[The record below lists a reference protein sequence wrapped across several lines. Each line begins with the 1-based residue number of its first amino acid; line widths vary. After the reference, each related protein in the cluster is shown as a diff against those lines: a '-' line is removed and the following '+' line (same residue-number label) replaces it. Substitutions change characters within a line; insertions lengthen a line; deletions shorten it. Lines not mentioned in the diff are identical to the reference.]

1 MSVIGWIAVGLLA
14 VAILAVIVFA
24 VSSIPDINR
33 YRRLRKM

>member
-1 MSVIGWIAVGLLA
+1 MSVIGWIAVALLA